1 MDKTLLLAW
10 TCELSNARRK
20 EYIKGKILTHFWRF
34 LKRDERTVG
43 ENVSSLVV
51 KWLRV
56 YFAATAGGIIICK
69 NVTMTLF

>member
-1 MDKTLLLAW
+1 M
-10 TCELSNARRK
+10 
-20 EYIKGKILTHFWRF
+20 THFWRF

-56 YFAATAGGIIICK
+56 YFAATAGGDHYLQERNHDVVLI
-69 NVTMTLF
+69 VG